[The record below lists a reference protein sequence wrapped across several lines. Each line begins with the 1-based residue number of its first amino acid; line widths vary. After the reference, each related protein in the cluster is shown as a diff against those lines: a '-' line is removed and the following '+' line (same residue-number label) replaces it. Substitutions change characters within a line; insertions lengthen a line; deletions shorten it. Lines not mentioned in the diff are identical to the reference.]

1 MWLLYASIVALC
13 VVLAA
18 QESKHALLPKTWTT
32 KLWVAVLAAFGG
44 AVLLRSNWRRD
55 REWSREQLELGT
67 LSNSFY
73 APRREAITQGFCVF
87 GGVFVGLW
95 WGLANWSV
103 LLSGI
108 RQSHA
113 NRGLLG
119 LETATLVGAITGGI
133 LGAVIGRY
141 VGDVW
146 EHRHRRRRLE
156 KGMERARA
164 S

>member
-1 MWLLYASIVALC
+1 MWLLYASIVVLC
-13 VVLAA
+13 VVLAV
-18 QESKHALLPKTWTT
+18 QESKHALFPKAWTNR
-32 KLWVAVLAAFGG
+32 LWASVLVSFGG

-55 REWSREQLELGT
+55 RDWSREQLELGT

-73 APRREAITQGFCVF
+73 APRREGITQGFCVF
-87 GGVFVGLW
+87 GGVFGGLW
-95 WGLANWSV
+95 WGLANWTV
-103 LLSGI
+103 LLNGI
-108 RQSHA
+108 RQSHT

-119 LETATLVGAITGGI
+119 LEAGALVGAITGGI

-156 KGMERARA
+156 RARQDA